1 MVPISAIFSSVSLPA
16 EATADDLISCHDRM
30 AARVDVLVVPKNKAG
45 AAKKKK
51 AGDPD
56 EAAPKLPEGLAPIA
70 ELPSLIANAWRR
82 FSSAVAALEK
92 VRDDRA
98 SALAE
103 AEHAKGDLK
112 EQAVANQESD
122 EAWRALEMWLGSQMK
137 LRDDGKEPSPVEA
150 RWLYTQVF
158 PLPEG
163 LQFIKRRSE
172 VQWGGMKTRMRT
184 LAGERAQAV
193 ITGFGGGRHYEQLTE
208 SHQRFGDAFGY
219 REYAEETPAAV
230 TDTRPEA
237 AVVRDTLREL
247 ILKLE
252 AYADPAEEG
261 TEAVAAFLLRPFE
274 QLQQSIEA
282 VRRAAKKPEP
292 TDKTPPA

>member
-1 MVPISAIFSSVSLPA
+1 MPISATFSSVSLPA
-16 EATADDLISCHDRM
+16 ETTGDDLISCHDRM
-30 AARVDVLVVPKNKAG
+30 AARMDVLVIPKNKAG

-70 ELPSLIANAWRR
+70 ELPALIANPWRR

-98 SALAE
+98 SALAD

-122 EAWRALEMWLGSQMK
+122 EAWRAWEMWLGSQGK
-137 LRDDGKEPSPVEA
+137 LRDDGKGPSPAEA

-163 LQFIKRRSE
+163 LQFIKRRPD
-172 VQWGGMKTRMRT
+172 VQWSAMKTRMRT
-184 LAGERAQAV
+184 LAGERAQGV
-193 ITGFGGGRHYEQLTE
+193 IAGFGGGRHHEQLTE
-208 SHQRFGDAFGY
+208 SHQRFGNAFGY
-219 REYAEETPAAV
+219 REYTEEAPSAI
-230 TDTRPEA
+230 TDTRPEG
-237 AVVRDTLREL
+237 AVVRDALREL
-247 ILKLE
+247 VLKLE

-261 TEAVAAFLLRPFE
+261 TEAVTAFLLRPFE

-282 VRRAAKKPEP
+282 ARRAAKKPEP
-292 TDKTPPA
+292 AEKTPPA